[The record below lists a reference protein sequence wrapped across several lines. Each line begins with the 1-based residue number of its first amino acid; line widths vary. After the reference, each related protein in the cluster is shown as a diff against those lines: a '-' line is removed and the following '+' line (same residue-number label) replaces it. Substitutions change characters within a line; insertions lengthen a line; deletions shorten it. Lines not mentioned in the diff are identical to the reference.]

1 MQSARSEGDVQKL
14 IIEVRVNEYAMR
26 DGNPNVPWTPDE
38 IARDAEQIR
47 RAGASILHF
56 HARQPD
62 GSPAHDTQTYARTVR
77 AIRAASDLLVH
88 PTLGQITV
96 ADVKKR
102 VEHIRAMA
110 VDPAIRP
117 DFASVDLGSTNIDIF
132 DRKRRW
138 FRTGDRTYINTV
150 DTLQFFVRTFEECHV
165 RTGWVAWTIPF
176 VRTLDAFLEMGI
188 VDEPAYLLFC
198 HTEGGILGGHPATP
212 AGLRAFLD
220 VMPHN
225 RRIEWSVC
233 CKEGNLF
240 PLAMTA
246 IQNGGHVAIGIG
258 DYHYQELGAPTN
270 AVLVT
275 EIVRMA
281 GLLGREVATPHEA
294 RHILGI
300 PECRGPVPKPLPLSA

>member
-1 MQSARSEGDVQKL
+1 M
-14 IIEVRVNEYAMR
+14 IEVRVNEYTMR

-38 IARDAEQIR
+38 IARDAEEIR

-62 GSPAHDTQTYARTVR
+62 GSPAHDTETYARTVR
-77 AIRAASDLLVH
+77 AIRTASDLLVH

-96 ADVKKR
+96 ADAEKR

-110 VDPAIRP
+110 EDAALRP
-117 DFASVDLGSTNIDIF
+117 DLASVDLGSTNIDIF
-132 DRKRRW
+132 DRDRRS
-138 FRTGDRTYINTV
+138 FQTGNRTYVNTV
-150 DTLQFFVRTFEECHV
+150 DTLQFFARTFKECHV
-165 RTGWVAWTIPF
+165 RTGLVAWTIPF

-212 AGLRAFLD
+212 DGLRAFLD
-220 VMPHN
+220 VMPRD

-240 PLAMTA
+240 PLAMAA
-246 IQNGGHVAIGIG
+246 IQLGGHVAIGIG
-258 DYHYQELGAPTN
+258 DYAYRELGAPTN
-270 AVLVT
+270 ADLVS

-281 GLLGREVATPHEA
+281 GLLGREVATPQEA
-294 RHILGI
+294 RRILEI
-300 PECRGPVPKPLPLSA
+300 PGRREPVSKPLPLSA